1 MEKAI
6 ELIQDALQSAVSHP
20 VFMGFPS
27 DGVTDEDIETE
38 GGDAA
43 FVTADIAW
51 RLKDALDILTRK
63 GVPNG

>member
-6 ELIQDALQSAVSHP
+6 ELIEEALQSAIQHP
-20 VFMGFPS
+20 TFMGFPY
-27 DGVTDEDIETE
+27 DGVTEKDIETE

-51 RLKDALDILTRK
+51 RLQEALDILRA
-63 GVPNG
+63 